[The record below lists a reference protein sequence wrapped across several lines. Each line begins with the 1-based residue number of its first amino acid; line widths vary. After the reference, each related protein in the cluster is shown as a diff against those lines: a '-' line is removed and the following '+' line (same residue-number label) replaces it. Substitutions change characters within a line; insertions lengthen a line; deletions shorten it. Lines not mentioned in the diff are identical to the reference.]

1 MSARWQQELSQ
12 YLPKDLRCA
21 LRALDETT
29 AARVEELRIRASR
42 PLMVAAGGEDIFVD
56 AHGRSVGPKEA
67 LRIGAEHV
75 GEIFERVTRA
85 SVYAVEHELQCGYT
99 TLPGGYRVGFCGKTV
114 IRLGVPTIISPC
126 ASFNI
131 RIVREVIG
139 CADPVLPFIVEGQR
153 VHSTLVVSP
162 PGVGKTTLLRD
173 IARSLSTGFAGC
185 GGFHVSVVDERSE
198 IAACYGGVPQTQLG
212 PRVDVLDGCPKAE
225 GMQMLVRAMAPDV
238 LVVDELARPEELEA
252 VRDAAGGGVAV
263 IASAHGDTV
272 DQVLRRPAFA
282 GCAGQDVFTRC
293 VVLWRAGGVGSIR
306 GVFALPGMRMLYS
319 PPHEEGGRVCCG

>member
-12 YLPKDLRCA
+12 YLPKDLRGA
-21 LRALDETT
+21 LRALDQDT

-42 PLMVAAGGEDIFVD
+42 PLMVAAGGRDIFVD
-56 AHGRSVGPKEA
+56 AHGRAVGPKDA

-114 IRLGVPTIISPC
+114 IRFGVPTIISPC

-139 CADPVLPFIVEGQR
+139 CADPVLPFLVEDGS

-162 PGVGKTTLLRD
+162 PGLGKTTLLRD

-185 GGFHVSVVDERSE
+185 AGFHVSIVDERSE
-198 IAACYGGVPQTQLG
+198 IAACYGGVPQTELG
-212 PRVDVLDGCPKAE
+212 PRVDVLDGCPKAA

-263 IASAHGDTV
+263 IASAHGETV

-282 GCAGQDVFTRC
+282 GCAGHDVFTRC
-293 VVLWRAGGVGSIR
+293 VLLCRAGKAGRIR
-306 GVFALPGMRMLYS
+306 GVFALPEMRVLYGPS
-319 PPHEEGGRVCCG
+319 YEEGGRVSCG